1 MICAAKSIHHPDQDW
16 PRYIKV
22 QLNYIQLYH
31 YGICTSPSIQS
42 LLNAEYIGV
51 VPLEKGPLL
60 DYCAPP
66 QHIPGKHT
74 WWHLYF
80 QLYPIP
86 CECKIYRSG
95 PPGQGSFIGLLHPT
109 QDTPG
114 KQTWWQLYFPL
125 SNPFWIHN
133 IQEWSPWKRVL
144 YWTNALHPNTPLGQ
158 QTWWHLYY
166 FLCVAPLR
174 NHLHRWSYSSWNS
187 YTLCGRLDLVLLH
200 RE

>member
-66 QHIPGKHT
+66 QHTPGKHT
-74 WWHLYF
+74 
-80 QLYPIP
+80 
-86 CECKIYRSG
+86 
-95 PPGQGSFIGLLHPT
+95 
-109 QDTPG
+109 
-114 KQTWWQLYFPL
+114 
-125 SNPFWIHN
+125 
-133 IQEWSPWKRVL
+133 
-144 YWTNALHPNTPLGQ
+144 
-158 QTWWHLYY
+158 
-166 FLCVAPLR
+166 
-174 NHLHRWSYSSWNS
+174 
-187 YTLCGRLDLVLLH
+187 
-200 RE
+200 

>member
-1 MICAAKSIHHPDQDW
+1 MLFKVKLRTWPLYVGQSSDAGQCHMICAAKSIHHPDQDW

-66 QHIPGKHT
+66 QHTPRKHT

-86 CECKIYRSG
+86 FECKIYRSG

-109 QDTPG
+109 PRHPRKTNMMTIVLSSIQSLLNPQYTG
-114 KQTWWQLYFPL
+114 VVPL
-125 SNPFWIHN
+125 
-133 IQEWSPWKRVL
+133 EKG
-144 YWTNALHPNTPLGQ
+144 PL
-158 QTWWHLYY
+158 
-166 FLCVAPLR
+166 
-174 NHLHRWSYSSWNS
+174 
-187 YTLCGRLDLVLLH
+187 LD
-200 RE
+200 